1 MKSLLQLLALLVLV
15 SGCSEHKSRSLPVEE
30 FNEKTAEV
38 HKSGSEDWPLS
49 CLQVALRFAGDREEA
64 RSRRIEISSMPE
76 RFETTEIVI
85 LEEGLMDDSLD
96 GYRHRLNMKKTRE
109 GFWRVEA
116 AEQSWKCQSGR
127 GHRGYSCE
135 PCH

>member
-1 MKSLLQLLALLVLV
+1 MKRLLQLLLLLILV
-15 SGCSEHKSRSLPVEE
+15 SGCSQHKSQSLPVEE
-30 FNEKTAEV
+30 FNEKTAEA
-38 HKSGSEDWPLS
+38 HKSGTEDWPMS
-49 CLQVALRFAGDREEA
+49 CFQVALRFVGDPEEV

-76 RFETTEIVI
+76 RFETTEIII

-96 GYRHRLNMKKTRE
+96 GYRHRLSMKKTRD

-127 GHRGYSCE
+127 GHRSYSCE